1 MFKINY
7 CDLILDGIKEGD
19 QIGDNMQHKKL
30 ITALTFLCVIGST
43 SLVIGEVINDNYFP
57 K

>member
-1 MFKINY
+1 
-7 CDLILDGIKEGD
+7 
-19 QIGDNMQHKKL
+19 MQHKKL

>member
-1 MFKINY
+1 
-7 CDLILDGIKEGD
+7 
-19 QIGDNMQHKKL
+19 MQHKKL

-43 SLVIGEVINDNYFP
+43 SLVIEEVINDNYFP